1 MDRHQHTIKHVGQ
14 NIRRLRVQSCRTVKD
29 VANELG
35 LSVSSLSK
43 IESGFIDI
51 RLSRLQQIADFYGVN
66 LVRLWILDYESNKA
80 ADIELSTAEER
91 IAELEAQVASFQG
104 KIILLYEK
112 LRAQAVDYKAV
123 HA

>member
-1 MDRHQHTIKHVGQ
+1 MDKSHHSIKCVGQ
-14 NIRRLRVQSCRTVKD
+14 NIKRLRIQSCRTVKE
-29 VANELG
+29 AAKHLG

-66 LVRLWILDYESNKA
+66 LVQLWILDYEINK
-80 ADIELSTAEER
+80 DIDNELSAAEQR
-91 IAELEAQVASFQG
+91 IVELEAQVASFQG

-112 LRAQAVDYKAV
+112 LRAQATEYKAV